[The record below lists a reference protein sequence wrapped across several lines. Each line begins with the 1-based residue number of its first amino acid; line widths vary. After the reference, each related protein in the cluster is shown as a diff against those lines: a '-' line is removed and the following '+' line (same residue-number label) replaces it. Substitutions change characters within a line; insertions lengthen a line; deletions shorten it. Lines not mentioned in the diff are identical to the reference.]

1 MKKILTGYQR
11 RIEISSVQGRSFFS
25 GIKVSIY
32 YGPISSDFFC
42 IESLQIFGLEIFVK
56 LIRFSEMIE
65 MNPRILI
72 VRVIYPI
79 NIEVNRSFSSN
90 VTYIIKVDSTMK
102 RTYTR
107 CATSKGSVKTGSMR
121 NEKLLSCG

>member
-1 MKKILTGYQR
+1 
-11 RIEISSVQGRSFFS
+11 
-25 GIKVSIY
+25 
-32 YGPISSDFFC
+32 
-42 IESLQIFGLEIFVK
+42 
-56 LIRFSEMIE
+56 

-72 VRVIYPI
+72 VRVIYI
-79 NIEVNRSFSSN
+79 FNIEVNRSFSSN

-121 NEKLLSCG
+121 NGMKSCYLVVDQFIKLTT

>member
-1 MKKILTGYQR
+1 MNKILTGYQR

-32 YGPISSDFFC
+32 YGPISSHFFC
-42 IESLQIFGLEIFVK
+42 IESLQIFGLEIFLK

-65 MNPRILI
+65 MKPRILI
-72 VRVIYPI
+72 VRVIYPF

-90 VTYIIKVDSTMK
+90 VTI
-102 RTYTR
+102 
-107 CATSKGSVKTGSMR
+107 
-121 NEKLLSCG
+121 LSRSIRR